1 MPSHSATTTKKQQQ
15 SPRKRQ
21 QQNQQIIPLQQ
32 IKRPKIFLIEEEEKK
47 KKSSTSLW
55 VDKYR
60 PKTIKQLIGQ
70 QTDKSPTNKLLEW
83 LKNWA
88 KFHLMQGEKKKA
100 AKKPF
105 GPQAD

>member
-32 IKRPKIFLIEEEEKK
+32 IKRPKIFLIEEEEEKK

-60 PKTIKQLIGQ
+60 PKTSKQLIGQ

-88 KFHLMQGEKKKA
+88 KFHLIQGEKKKGFFDN
-100 AKKPF
+100 F
-105 GPQAD
+105 G